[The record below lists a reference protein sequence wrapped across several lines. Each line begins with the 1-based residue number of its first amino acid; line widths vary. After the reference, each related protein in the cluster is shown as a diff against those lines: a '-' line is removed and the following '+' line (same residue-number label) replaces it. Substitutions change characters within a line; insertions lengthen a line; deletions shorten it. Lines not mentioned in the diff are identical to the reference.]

1 MSREPRAGWADK
13 FFLFVRRKQ
22 RLTDM
27 FGGPLAEEL
36 NAATIG
42 LAWLKIAMLLVV
54 AESELRN
61 ARDIQRCS
69 IPAT

>member
-1 MSREPRAGWADK
+1 
-13 FFLFVRRKQ
+13 
-22 RLTDM
+22 M